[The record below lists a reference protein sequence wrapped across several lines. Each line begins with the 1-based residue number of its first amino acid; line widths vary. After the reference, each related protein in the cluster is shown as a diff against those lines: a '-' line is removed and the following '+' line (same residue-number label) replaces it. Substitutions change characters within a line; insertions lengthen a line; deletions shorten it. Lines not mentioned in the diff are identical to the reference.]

1 MSILFSQLIDECVSC
16 FNGADGD
23 ILTVDANMTYRNSM
37 INPVIT
43 HSLITDFEMFFRII
57 IACGLGCL
65 IGWERERHRN
75 IVSAGIRTYGAICLG
90 ACAFGI
96 VSLYIAGAD
105 PSRVAAQVVTGIG
118 FLGGGIIF
126 RQGDYVTGLTTAATL
141 WATAAV
147 GLAVSMG
154 LYLTSFLTAILIFLL
169 LYLPRLAWWKKI
181 STK

>member
-1 MSILFSQLIDECVSC
+1 MLVPTFQSEL
-16 FNGADGD
+16 
-23 ILTVDANMTYRNSM
+23 
-37 INPVIT
+37 
-43 HSLITDFEMFFRII
+43 EMFFRVIL
-57 IACGLGCL
+57 ACFLGGL

-75 IVSAGIRTYGAICLG
+75 IVSAGIRTYGAISLG

-96 VSLYIAGAD
+96 LSFFVTTGD
-105 PSRVAAQVVTGIG
+105 PSRIAAQVVTGIG

-147 GLAVSMG
+147 GLAVAYG
-154 LYLTSFLTAILIFLL
+154 LYLIAFLIAILIFLL

>member
-1 MSILFSQLIDECVSC
+1 MKEVIME
-16 FNGADGD
+16 
-23 ILTVDANMTYRNSM
+23 VDTLQY
-37 INPVIT
+37 
-43 HSLITDFEMFFRII
+43 DFIMFFRCIF
-57 IACGLGCL
+57 ACFLGCL

-75 IVSAGIRTYGAICLG
+75 IISAGIRTYGAIALG
-90 ACAFGI
+90 ACAFSI
-96 VSLYIAGAD
+96 VGMEINHAD

-147 GLAVSMG
+147 GLAVSVGM
-154 LYLTSFLTAILIFLL
+154 YFTSLLIALLIYLL

-181 STK
+181 SSK